1 LFFLNFI
8 IAFITNKQATTP
20 SNQINNEKFEK
31 MMFEIK
37 GIVDERVITKPPEK
51 LYTKI
56 QQYGDLK
63 QNKKDK
69 GYTVF
74 NCKSYY

>member
-1 LFFLNFI
+1 
-8 IAFITNKQATTP
+8 
-20 SNQINNEKFEK
+20 